1 MQNHVRLLILA
12 LLLAGTCAKAQT
24 KVFKEV
30 ADDISSQTDAIT
42 QDGKLVGY
50 LVFTTLEKAS
60 ADSFNYRLSIM
71 DENLNDIGTVSFRQE
86 KLYLKAVS
94 FEQDVLCLAYV
105 QSNFVGKEF
114 KNGKEFRRESANA
127 RVALFTQFINLN
139 GKIVG
144 SYTIKMDIKPESE
157 FVANSYHKVVGN
169 GKLKQSIQLR
179 NISGHGFACFY
190 GDDTKNNLLVFNT
203 AARLTWQKQVR
214 EDATGFVMLTSGTQ
228 VDLLE
233 KLKDGMKEGGYQVV
247 SFNSIDSTVY
257 PKFLL
262 KDRKGNEL
270 KVLGFDNDPVT
281 GKPFVSGMI
290 IDPNNGNNFTTGR
303 SLIHGP
309 YCGVF
314 SISLNGHTKKDI
326 QASFT
331 YWADGSQSIVDKH
344 GYFEE
349 ARSYA
354 NVENSFRDFQ
364 GNTWFAASG
373 VYRKVRWGGIAASTI
388 TLPLVFPP
396 IFFMAMGTHKYSSRD
411 VLLIKQDPAGKLSLE
426 TTVPAPRSEYVQALA
441 PLDYYDPRNYYTVSN
456 SETHTDYL
464 IVDNVKNIDIYNIN
478 QKRVARSIPHK
489 EGNSLVT
496 VFPAKEGSVMVYEY
510 NKKEKTTRLSIE
522 SL

>member
-1 MQNHVRLLILA
+1 MSHHVRLLTLS
-12 LLLAGTCAKAQT
+12 LLLAATCAKAQT

-30 ADDISSQTDAIT
+30 ADDISSQTEAII

-60 ADSFNYRLSIM
+60 ADSFNYRISIM
-71 DENLNDIGTVSFRQE
+71 DENLNDIGAVTFRQE
-86 KLYLKAVS
+86 KLILKGVS

-105 QSNFVGKEF
+105 QSNFVDKEF
-114 KNGKEFRRESANA
+114 KNGRAFRRESASA
-127 RVALFTQFINLN
+127 RAALFTQFINLN
-139 GKIVG
+139 GNIIG
-144 SYTIKMDIKPESE
+144 ANSTKMDIKPEGE
-157 FVANSYHKVVGN
+157 QAAKSYHKLIGN
-169 GKLKQSIQLR
+169 GHLKQGIQLR
-179 NISGHGFACFY
+179 NITGRGFACFY
-190 GDDTKNNLLVFNT
+190 GDDTKNNLLIFNT
-203 AARLTWQKQVR
+203 AGRLVWQKQIR
-214 EDATGFVMLTSGTQ
+214 EDATGFSMLTSGPE

-233 KLKDGMKEGGYQVV
+233 KMKDDMKEGGYQIV
-247 SFNSIDSTVY
+247 SFNTIDSTIY

-281 GKPFVSGMI
+281 GKPFVSGMV
-290 IDPNNGNNFTTGR
+290 IDPGNGNNFTTGR

-326 QASFT
+326 QASFS
-331 YWADGSQSIVDKH
+331 YWADGSQTIVDKH

-354 NVENSFRDFQ
+354 NMENSFRDFQ

-373 VYRKVRWGGIAASTI
+373 VYRRVRWGGIAASTI

-426 TTVPAPRSEYVQALA
+426 STVPAPRSEYVQALA
-441 PLDYYDPRNYYTVSN
+441 PLGAYDPRNYYTVSN
-456 SETHTDYL
+456 SENHTDYL
-464 IVDNVKNIDIYNIN
+464 IVDNIKNIDIYNIN
-478 QKRVARSIPHK
+478 QKRIARSIPHK